1 MHIVLLFLLSFYYNT
16 STIYCHITP
25 HTHPQGC
32 AGGVSLLIPPLAL
45 GEGEKLRKALERDV
59 CKKALENWLYSYT
72 RLYIPS
78 HQHDDPNRAWK
89 MALHMFPLLPWLQLE
104 DAPLDSLP
112 PVLLGPH
119 LCLVVAKLRETMDV
133 AEVAPGFA
141 GSGGI
146 EYWI

>member
-1 MHIVLLFLLSFYYNT
+1 
-16 STIYCHITP
+16 
-25 HTHPQGC
+25 
-32 AGGVSLLIPPLAL
+32 
-45 GEGEKLRKALERDV
+45 
-59 CKKALENWLYSYT
+59 
-72 RLYIPS
+72 
-78 HQHDDPNRAWK
+78 

-112 PVLLGPH
+112 PVLLGPR